1 MEVIFKK
8 NINCYKVSTPNGY
21 KMFSGISYM
30 GDKPIYYCKFED
42 DLWLECTENHK
53 IYISDTEYKTVDE
66 LQVEDYILTSIGRK
80 KLLEKFNTNTIQKV
94 YDLIEV
100 EDGHRYYTN
109 GILSSNCS
117 FVTADETLINS
128 MKIPELKGFDPIFMQ
143 GQVRWYLTPTKGNTY
158 ILGLDPSLGTGG
170 DMAAIQVF
178 ESPSMKQVAEWQ
190 HNKTPIQKQIQVL
203 KEITNYLADIVGN
216 NSIYYSVENNTLGEA
231 SLVCI
236 ADIGEENIPGIFLSE
251 PSKLGTS
258 RSYRKGFTTTNKSK
272 LTACAKLKSLIENDK
287 ITINSKNLLSELKTF
302 VSSGASF
309 AAKSGETDD
318 LIMATILVVRMATVL
333 KQYDP
338 ALDNQFSDK
347 SEEAMP
353 MPFIMVFR

>member
-1 MEVIFKK
+1 
-8 NINCYKVSTPNGY
+8 
-21 KMFSGISYM
+21 
-30 GDKPIYYCKFED
+30 
-42 DLWLECTENHK
+42 
-53 IYISDTEYKTVDE
+53 
-66 LQVEDYILTSIGRK
+66 
-80 KLLEKFNTNTIQKV
+80 
-94 YDLIEV
+94 
-100 EDGHRYYTN
+100 
-109 GILSSNCS
+109 
-117 FVTADETLINS
+117 
-128 MKIPELKGFDPIFMQ
+128 MKIPELKSSEPIFMQ

-178 ESPSMKQVAEWQ
+178 ESPSMKQAAEWQ

-203 KEITNYLADIVGN
+203 KEMTKYLSDIVGN
-216 NSIYYSVENNTLGEA
+216 NNIYYSVENNTLGEA
-231 SLVCI
+231 ALVSI

-258 RSYRKGFTTTNKSK
+258 RAYRKGFTTTNKSK
-272 LTACAKLKSLIENDK
+272 LAACAKLKSLIENDK
-287 ITINSKNLLSELKTF
+287 ITINSKNLISELKTF

-309 AAKSGETDD
+309 SAKSGETDD

-338 ALDNQFSDK
+338 ALDNQFSEK
-347 SEEAMP
+347 NEEAQP